1 MGPLDLL
8 WHLTNLFVPAI
19 GLGLVSAGL
28 AKLFWRRALA
38 SVPYWRLAGSTAAV
52 GAIVTVAGLVIT
64 GQDGRMLTY
73 AAMVLAAATVLWWR
87 CRNG

>member
-28 AKLFWRRALA
+28 AKLAWRRALA
-38 SVPYWRLAGSTAAV
+38 PVPYWRLAGSTAAV
-52 GAIVTVAGLVIT
+52 AAIVTVAGLVIT
-64 GQDGRMLTY
+64 GQDGRMVTY
-73 AAMVLAAATVLWWR
+73 AAMVLAAATLLWWR
-87 CRNG
+87 GRHG